1 MANIPEKRSNPF
13 EKTLSEMRKAQTE
26 KDEKEAAEKKA
37 PAEKK
42 QTAEKKAPAEKKP
55 AAEKKTASKTAEKK
69 PAAKKATTKKATTKK
84 TAIKKAEAKPAKVKI
99 DAKTGV
105 AKVVTP
111 KTKKAADAKTTKA
124 STKASSKTTTTKATT
139 KKITPKKT
147 TKAPAI
153 EQVVETPIIVE
164 TPVEEIKVVETAPI
178 EEAPVTFVPVQET
191 PEVIVPVKKPRKISK
206 RAQLL
211 KEQKAAE
218 RAAAKAA
225 KMMPVEIVRPVPKKF
240 KLATKEEKAQFK
252 KLEESFDYLVNLAS
266 VVEEKTMDKEEI
278 PDITLGE
285 LHVIQMVKK
294 LNNKP
299 MTLIANNLKVT
310 VGSLITCLNRL
321 IQKDYIIR
329 TRDEMDNRVI
339 LLSITPKAQK
349 VLKAHDKFHDDI
361 LGLLLENGVTLPQAT
376 KVLSTLNTVL
386 EVYYDPIHNS
396 FTKEEKGSKAKKK

>member
-26 KDEKEAAEKKA
+26 KDEKEASEKKA

-42 QTAEKKAPAEKKP
+42 TATEKKAAT
-55 AAEKKTASKTAEKK
+55 EKKTASKTAEKK

-84 TAIKKAEAKPAKVKI
+84 TTTKKAAAKPAKVKI

-124 STKASSKTTTTKATT
+124 TPKATT
-139 KKITPKKT
+139 KTTTPKKT
-147 TKAPAI
+147 TTKKTTTTPVV

-178 EEAPVTFVPVQET
+178 EEAPVTFAPVEET
-191 PEVIVPVKKPRKISK
+191 PEALVPVKKPRKISK

-294 LNNKP
+294 FNNKP

-376 KVLSTLNTVL
+376 KVLSTLTTVL

>member
-1 MANIPEKRSNPF
+1 MPSIPEKRKNPF
-13 EKTLSEMRKAQTE
+13 EKTLTQMREEQTKKEETPKVEAKPKVE
-26 KDEKEAAEKKA
+26 KVTKE
-37 PAEKK
+37 
-42 QTAEKKAPAEKKP
+42 TA
-55 AAEKKTASKTAEKK
+55 K
-69 PAAKKATTKKATTKK
+69 PAAKAATKKPATNKATPKKAAKPAAKAATK
-84 TAIKKAEAKPAKVKI
+84 KPAKVKI

-105 AKVVTP
+105 AKVVEP
-111 KTKKAADAKTTKA
+111 KGKA
-124 STKASSKTTTTKATT
+124 STVKKA
-139 KKITPKKT
+139 TPKKAV
-147 TKAPAI
+147 TKVTSETKKPAATVKRATKPVVKKEDTVQEVVTPVVPEPVVQPAP
-153 EQVVETPIIVE
+153 VIIE
-164 TPVEEIKVVETAPI
+164 TPVPEIPQQVESQPVVSTE
-178 EEAPVTFVPVQET
+178 
-191 PEVIVPVKKPRKISK
+191 PVKKPRKISK

-225 KMMPVEIVRPVPKKF
+225 KLAPVVIVRPEPKKF
-240 KLATKEEKAQFK
+240 KLVTKEEKAQYK
-252 KLEESFDYLVNLAS
+252 KLEDSFDYLVNLSS
-266 VVEEKTMDKEEI
+266 VVEEKTMNKDEI
-278 PDITLGE
+278 TDITLGE

-294 LNNKP
+294 FNNKP

-361 LGLLLENGVTLPQAT
+361 LGLLLENGVTLAQAT

>member
-1 MANIPEKRSNPF
+1 MAEV
-13 EKTLSEMRKAQTE
+13 
-26 KDEKEAAEKKA
+26 
-37 PAEKK
+37 
-42 QTAEKKAPAEKKP
+42 
-55 AAEKKTASKTAEKK
+55 KKTATKT
-69 PAAKKATTKKATTKK
+69 TTKKAATKTT
-84 TAIKKAEAKPAKVKI
+84 
-99 DAKTGV
+99 
-105 AKVVTP
+105 
-111 KTKKAADAKTTKA
+111 TKKAAPKTETKKTT
-124 STKASSKTTTTKATT
+124 TKRTTKAT
-139 KKITPKKT
+139 KPVESVVSKTPQVVTETPQVVT
-147 TKAPAI
+147 TP
-153 EQVVETPIIVE
+153 VVETPIIVE
-164 TPVEEIKVVETAPI
+164 TPVEEIVAAPQTAPV
-178 EEAPVTFVPVQET
+178 AQE
-191 PEVIVPVKKPRKISK
+191 VPVKKPRKISK

-225 KMMPVEIVRPVPKKF
+225 KMVPVVIVRPEPKKL
-240 KLATKEEKAQFK
+240 KLATKEEKAQYK
-252 KLEESFDYLVNLAS
+252 KLEESFDYLTNLAS
-266 VVEEKTMDKEEI
+266 VVEEKTMNKDAI

-294 LNNKP
+294 FNNKP

-339 LLSITPKAQK
+339 LLSVTPKAQA

-361 LGLLLENGVTLPQAT
+361 LGLLLENGVTLAQAT

>member
-1 MANIPEKRSNPF
+1 MPNIPEKRKNPF
-13 EKTLSEMRKAQTE
+13 EKTLTEMRDEQTNKEDVKAAQE
-26 KDEKEAAEKKA
+26 AKPKKETKTATKA
-37 PAEKK
+37 TK
-42 QTAEKKAPAEKKP
+42 T
-55 AAEKKTASKTAEKK
+55 TASKT
-69 PAAKKATTKKATTKK
+69 TTKKATTKA
-84 TAIKKAEAKPAKVKI
+84 TAKKAAPKKPAKVKI

-105 AKVVTP
+105 AKVVES
-111 KTKKAADAKTTKA
+111 KA
-124 STKASSKTTTTKATT
+124 KATT
-139 KKITPKKT
+139 KKAAPKTTTKKAAPKAETKKT
-147 TKAPAI
+147 TTKRTTKATKPV
-153 EQVVETPIIVE
+153 ENVVSKTPQVVTETPQVVTTPVVDTPIIVE
-164 TPVEEIKVVETAPI
+164 TPVEEIVAAPQA
-178 EEAPVTFVPVQET
+178 APVA
-191 PEVIVPVKKPRKISK
+191 PEVPVKKPRKISK

-225 KMMPVEIVRPVPKKF
+225 KMVPVVIVRPEPKKL
-240 KLATKEEKAQFK
+240 KLATKEEKAQYK
-252 KLEESFDYLVNLAS
+252 KLEESFDYLTNLAS
-266 VVEEKTMDKEEI
+266 VVEEKTMNKDAI

-294 LNNKP
+294 FNNKP

-339 LLSITPKAQK
+339 LLSVTPKAQA

-361 LGLLLENGVTLPQAT
+361 LGLLLENGVTLAQAT

>member
-1 MANIPEKRSNPF
+1 MPNIPEKRKNPF
-13 EKTLSEMRKAQTE
+13 EKTLTEMREEQTKKEETPKASAE
-26 KDEKEAAEKKA
+26 PKADKETKTAAK
-37 PAEKK
+37 
-42 QTAEKKAPAEKKP
+42 TAA
-55 AAEKKTASKTAEKK
+55 KKTAAKKT
-69 PAAKKATTKKATTKK
+69 AAKKTTAKATAK
-84 TAIKKAEAKPAKVKI
+84 KPAKVKI

-105 AKVVTP
+105 AKVVES
-111 KTKKAADAKTTKA
+111 KSKAKSATG
-124 STKASSKTTTTKATT
+124 KATT
-139 KKITPKKT
+139 KKDTPAKAATKKT
-147 TKAPAI
+147 TPAKATTKKTTTTTKRATKTVAKPK
-153 EQVVETPIIVE
+153 EVVSPVVEEVVSAPEEIVIPR
-164 TPVEEIKVVETAPI
+164 PVEETRPVII
-178 EEAPVTFVPVQET
+178 ESPEPVITEAPVVEVA
-191 PEVIVPVKKPRKISK
+191 PEVPVKKPRKISK

-225 KMMPVEIVRPVPKKF
+225 KLIPVEIIRPEPKKL
-240 KLATKEEKAQFK
+240 KLATKEEKAQYK
-252 KLEESFDYLVNLAS
+252 KLEDSFDYLVNLAS
-266 VVEEKTMDKEEI
+266 VVEEKTMNKDEI

-294 LNNKP
+294 FNNKP

-339 LLSITPKAQK
+339 LLSVTQKAQK

-361 LGLLLENGVTLPQAT
+361 LGLLLENGVTLAQAT
-376 KVLSTLNTVL
+376 KVFSTLNTVL

-396 FTKEEKGSKAKKK
+396 FTKEEKGSRAKKK

>member
-26 KDEKEAAEKKA
+26 KDEKEASEKKA

-42 QTAEKKAPAEKKP
+42 TATEKKAAT
-55 AAEKKTASKTAEKK
+55 EKKTASKTAEKK

-84 TAIKKAEAKPAKVKI
+84 TTTKKAAAKPAKVKI

-124 STKASSKTTTTKATT
+124 TPKATT
-139 KKITPKKT
+139 KTTTPKKT
-147 TKAPAI
+147 TTKKTTKTPVV

-164 TPVEEIKVVETAPI
+164 APVEEIKVVETAPI
-178 EEAPVTFVPVQET
+178 EEAPVTIAPVEET
-191 PEVIVPVKKPRKISK
+191 PEVLVPVKKPRKISK

-294 LNNKP
+294 FNNKP

-376 KVLSTLNTVL
+376 KVLSTLTTVL

>member
-26 KDEKEAAEKKA
+26 KDEKEASEKKA

-42 QTAEKKAPAEKKP
+42 TATEKKP
-55 AAEKKTASKTAEKK
+55 ATEKKTASKTAEKK
-69 PAAKKATTKKATTKK
+69 PAAKKATTKKTTTKK
-84 TAIKKAEAKPAKVKI
+84 TTTKKAAAKPAKVKI

-124 STKASSKTTTTKATT
+124 TPKATT
-139 KKITPKKT
+139 KTTTPKKT
-147 TKAPAI
+147 TSKKTTKTPVV

-164 TPVEEIKVVETAPI
+164 APVEEIKVVETAPI
-178 EEAPVTFVPVQET
+178 EEAPVTFAPVEET
-191 PEVIVPVKKPRKISK
+191 PEALVPVKKPRKISK

-294 LNNKP
+294 FNNKP

-376 KVLSTLNTVL
+376 KVLSTLTTVL

>member
-1 MANIPEKRSNPF
+1 MPNIPEKRKNPF
-13 EKTLSEMRKAQTE
+13 EKTLTEMRDEQTKKEDVKAAQE
-26 KDEKEAAEKKA
+26 AKPKKETKTATKA
-37 PAEKK
+37 TK
-42 QTAEKKAPAEKKP
+42 T
-55 AAEKKTASKTAEKK
+55 TASKTT
-69 PAAKKATTKKATTKK
+69 AKKATTKATAKKAAPKK
-84 TAIKKAEAKPAKVKI
+84 TAKVKI

-105 AKVVTP
+105 SKVVES
-111 KTKKAADAKTTKA
+111 KA
-124 STKASSKTTTTKATT
+124 KATT
-139 KKITPKKT
+139 KKAATKTTTKKAAPKTETKKT
-147 TKAPAI
+147 TTKRTTKATKPV
-153 EQVVETPIIVE
+153 ESVVSTTPQVVTETPQVVTTPVVDTPIIVE
-164 TPVEEIKVVETAPI
+164 TPVEEIVAAPQTAPVAP
-178 EEAPVTFVPVQET
+178 EA
-191 PEVIVPVKKPRKISK
+191 PVKKPRKISK

-225 KMMPVEIVRPVPKKF
+225 KMVPVVIVRPEPKKL
-240 KLATKEEKAQFK
+240 KLATKEEKAQYK
-252 KLEESFDYLVNLAS
+252 KLEESFDYLTNLAS
-266 VVEEKTMDKEEI
+266 VVEEKTMNKDAI

-294 LNNKP
+294 FNNKP

-339 LLSITPKAQK
+339 LLSVTPKAQA

-361 LGLLLENGVTLPQAT
+361 LGLLLENGVTLAQAT

>member
-1 MANIPEKRSNPF
+1 MPSIPEKRKNPF
-13 EKTLSEMRKAQTE
+13 EKTLTQMREEQTKKEESPKAEAKPKLE
-26 KDEKEAAEKKA
+26 KVTKE
-37 PAEKK
+37 
-42 QTAEKKAPAEKKP
+42 TAKP
-55 AAEKKTASKTAEKK
+55 AAK
-69 PAAKKATTKKATTKK
+69 PAAKKTAAKKATP
-84 TAIKKAEAKPAKVKI
+84 KKAAKPTAKKPAKVKI
-99 DAKTGV
+99 DTKTGV
-105 AKVVTP
+105 AKVVESKAKTTATKKATP
-111 KTKKAADAKTTKA
+111 KKAATKVTAETKKAA
-124 STKASSKTTTTKATT
+124 
-139 KKITPKKT
+139 
-147 TKAPAI
+147 
-153 EQVVETPIIVE
+153 
-164 TPVEEIKVVETAPI
+164 TAPKRVTKPVVKQ
-178 EEAPVTFVPVQET
+178 EEPIKEVVAPIT
-191 PEVIVPVKKPRKISK
+191 PEVIAQPEPEIIETAVPEIEPQIVVEPQAPTESVKKPRKISK
-206 RAQLL
+206 RAQLI

-225 KMMPVEIVRPVPKKF
+225 KLAPVVIVRPEPKKL
-240 KLATKEEKAQFK
+240 KLATKEEKALYK
-252 KLEESFDYLVNLAS
+252 KLEDSFDYLVNLSS
-266 VVEEKTMDKEEI
+266 VVEEKTMNKEEI

-294 LNNKP
+294 YNNKP

-339 LLSITPKAQK
+339 LLSITQKAQK

-361 LGLLLENGVTLPQAT
+361 LGLLLENGVTLAQAT

>member
-13 EKTLSEMRKAQTE
+13 EKTLNEMRKAQTE
-26 KDEKEAAEKKA
+26 KDEKETSEKKA

-42 QTAEKKAPAEKKP
+42 TATEKKAAT
-55 AAEKKTASKTAEKK
+55 EKKTASKTAEKK

-84 TAIKKAEAKPAKVKI
+84 TTTKKAAAKPAKVKI

-111 KTKKAADAKTTKA
+111 KTKKVADAKTTKA
-124 STKASSKTTTTKATT
+124 STKAPSKATTTKATT
-139 KKITPKKT
+139 KKATPKKT
-147 TKAPAI
+147 TKTPVVEQVI

-164 TPVEEIKVVETAPI
+164 SPVEEIKVVETAPV
-178 EEAPVTFVPVQET
+178 EEAPVTFAPVEET
-191 PEVIVPVKKPRKISK
+191 PEVLVPVKKPRKISK

-294 LNNKP
+294 FNNKP

-376 KVLSTLNTVL
+376 KVLSTLTTVL

>member
-13 EKTLSEMRKAQTE
+13 EKTLNEMREAQSV
-26 KDEKEAAEKKA
+26 KDEKAKGEPSKEPKKAAPKKA
-37 PAEKK
+37 PAKK
-42 QTAEKKAPAEKKP
+42 TD
-55 AAEKKTASKTAEKK
+55 EKKTPAKK
-69 PAAKKATTKKATTKK
+69 AATKKATTKKAP
-84 TAIKKAEAKPAKVKI
+84 AKPGKVKI

-105 AKVVTP
+105 AKVVSP
-111 KTKKAADAKTTKA
+111 KTKKTAETKA
-124 STKASSKTTTTKATT
+124 PVKKT
-139 KKITPKKT
+139 TPKKVE
-147 TKAPAI
+147 TKAPV
-153 EQVVETPIIVE
+153 VVEKPVDAKPIIVE
-164 TPVEEIKVVETAPI
+164 TPVQEIPSTPVEL
-178 EEAPVTFVPVQET
+178 
-191 PEVIVPVKKPRKISK
+191 VPVKKPRKISK

-225 KMMPVEIVRPVPKKF
+225 KMMPVEIVRPTPKKF
-240 KLATKEEKAQFK
+240 KLATKEEKAQYK

-266 VVEEKTMDKEEI
+266 VVEEKTMNKDEI
-278 PDITLGE
+278 TDITLGE

-294 LNNKP
+294 FNNKP

-396 FTKEEKGSKAKKK
+396 FTKDEKGSKAKKK

>member
-1 MANIPEKRSNPF
+1 MPNIPEKRKNPF
-13 EKTLSEMRKAQTE
+13 EKTLTEMREEQTKKEDVKAVQE
-26 KDEKEAAEKKA
+26 AKPKKETKTAIKA
-37 PAEKK
+37 TK
-42 QTAEKKAPAEKKP
+42 T
-55 AAEKKTASKTAEKK
+55 TASKTT
-69 PAAKKATTKKATTKK
+69 AKKATTKKAAAKK
-84 TAIKKAEAKPAKVKI
+84 PVKVKI

-105 AKVVTP
+105 AKVVESKAKAT
-111 KTKKAADAKTTKA
+111 TKKAATKATTTKKAAPKTT
-124 STKASSKTTTTKATT
+124 TKKTTTTKR
-139 KKITPKKT
+139 TPKVTKPVENVGSKT
-147 TKAPAI
+147 PQVVSETPQVVTTPA
-153 EQVVETPIIVE
+153 VETPIIVE
-164 TPVEEIKVVETAPI
+164 TPVEEIAPTPVVET
-178 EEAPVTFVPVQET
+178 PVT
-191 PEVIVPVKKPRKISK
+191 PEVPVKKPRKISK

-225 KMMPVEIVRPVPKKF
+225 KMVPVVIVRPEPKKL
-240 KLATKEEKAQFK
+240 KLATKEEKAQYK
-252 KLEESFDYLVNLAS
+252 KLAESFDYLTNLAS
-266 VVEEKTMDKEEI
+266 VVEEKTMNKDVI

-294 LNNKP
+294 FNNKP

-339 LLSITPKAQK
+339 LLSVTPKAQA

-361 LGLLLENGVTLPQAT
+361 LGLLLENGVTLAQAT

>member
-1 MANIPEKRSNPF
+1 MPNIPEKRKNPF
-13 EKTLSEMRKAQTE
+13 EKTLTEMREEQTKKEDVKAVQE
-26 KDEKEAAEKKA
+26 AKPKKETK
-37 PAEKK
+37 
-42 QTAEKKAPAEKKP
+42 TATKTTKT
-55 AAEKKTASKTAEKK
+55 TASKTT
-69 PAAKKATTKKATTKK
+69 AKKATTKKATTKK
-84 TAIKKAEAKPAKVKI
+84 AAAKKPVKVKI

-105 AKVVTP
+105 AKVVESKAKAT
-111 KTKKAADAKTTKA
+111 TKKAATKATTTKKAAPKTT
-124 STKASSKTTTTKATT
+124 TKKTTTTKR
-139 KKITPKKT
+139 TPKVAKPVESVVTKT
-147 TKAPAI
+147 PQVVSETP
-153 EQVVETPIIVE
+153 QVVTTPVVETPIIVE
-164 TPVEEIKVVETAPI
+164 TPVEEIAPTPVVET
-178 EEAPVTFVPVQET
+178 PVT
-191 PEVIVPVKKPRKISK
+191 PEVPVKKPRKISK

-225 KMMPVEIVRPVPKKF
+225 KMVPVVIVRPEPKKL
-240 KLATKEEKAQFK
+240 KLATKEEKAQYK
-252 KLEESFDYLVNLAS
+252 KLAESFDYLTNLAS
-266 VVEEKTMDKEEI
+266 VVEEKTMNKDVI

-294 LNNKP
+294 FNNKP

-339 LLSITPKAQK
+339 LLSVTPKAQA

-361 LGLLLENGVTLPQAT
+361 LGLLLENGVTLAQAT

>member
-1 MANIPEKRSNPF
+1 MPNIPTKRKNPF
-13 EKTLSEMRKAQTE
+13 EKTLEAMREEQAKKEE
-26 KDEKEAAEKKA
+26 KTQPQEAVKEAPKKA
-37 PAEKK
+37 PAK
-42 QTAEKKAPAEKKP
+42 
-55 AAEKKTASKTAEKK
+55 KTAEKK
-69 PAAKKATTKKATTKK
+69 DDAKKAPAKKAATKKTTTKKATTKK
-84 TAIKKAEAKPAKVKI
+84 AAAKPAKVKI

-105 AKVVTP
+105 AVVVTP
-111 KTKKAADAKTTKA
+111 KAKKAA
-124 STKASSKTTTTKATT
+124 TKATT
-139 KKITPKKT
+139 KKAEEKAETKKTATKAATKKT
-147 TKAPAI
+147 TTVKKASTKPATTK
-153 EQVVETPIIVE
+153 ETPIIVE
-164 TPVEEIKVVETAPI
+164 TPAEEINVVETKTVETPVI
-178 EEAPVTFVPVQET
+178 ETPVIETPTEAPVVIEAPTLDVPA
-191 PEVIVPVKKPRKISK
+191 KKPRKISK

-225 KMMPVEIVRPVPKKF
+225 KMVPVEIIRPEPKKL

-266 VVEEKTMDKEEI
+266 VVEEKTMNKDEI
-278 PDITLGE
+278 TDITLGE

-294 LNNKP
+294 FNNKP

-349 VLKAHDKFHDDI
+349 VLKAHDKFHTDI

>member
-1 MANIPEKRSNPF
+1 MPNIPTKRKNPF
-13 EKTLSEMRKAQTE
+13 EKTLEAMREEQSKKEEKTQTQE
-26 KDEKEAAEKKA
+26 AVKEAPKKA
-37 PAEKK
+37 PAK
-42 QTAEKKAPAEKKP
+42 
-55 AAEKKTASKTAEKK
+55 KTAEKK
-69 PAAKKATTKKATTKK
+69 DDAKKAPAKKAATKKATTKKATTKK
-84 TAIKKAEAKPAKVKI
+84 AAAKPAKVKI

-105 AKVVTP
+105 AVVVTP
-111 KTKKAADAKTTKA
+111 KAKKAA
-124 STKASSKTTTTKATT
+124 TKATT
-139 KKITPKKT
+139 KKAEEKVETKKAAAKAASKKT
-147 TKAPAI
+147 PAVKKASTKPATTK
-153 EQVVETPIIVE
+153 ETPIIVE
-164 TPVEEIKVVETAPI
+164 TPVEEINVVETKSVETPVIETPTEAPI
-178 EEAPVTFVPVQET
+178 VIEAPTLEVPA
-191 PEVIVPVKKPRKISK
+191 KKPRKISK

-225 KMMPVEIVRPVPKKF
+225 KMVPVEIVRPEPKKL

-252 KLEESFDYLVNLAS
+252 KLEESFDYLVNLSS
-266 VVEEKTMDKEEI
+266 VVEEKTMNKDEI
-278 PDITLGE
+278 TDITLGE

-294 LNNKP
+294 FNNKP

-339 LLSITPKAQK
+339 LLSVTPKAQK
-349 VLKAHDKFHDDI
+349 VLKAHDKFHSDI

>member
-1 MANIPEKRSNPF
+1 MPNIPTKRKNPF
-13 EKTLSEMRKAQTE
+13 EKTLEAMREEQSK
-26 KDEKEAAEKKA
+26 KDEKAEAIVAKETEKKSTTKKVAEKKEVEKKSTAKKA
-37 PAEKK
+37 PA
-42 QTAEKKAPAEKKP
+42 
-55 AAEKKTASKTAEKK
+55 KKTAT
-69 PAAKKATTKKATTKK
+69 KKAATKKAT
-84 TAIKKAEAKPAKVKI
+84 AKPAKVKI

-105 AKVVTP
+105 AVVVTP
-111 KTKKAADAKTTKA
+111 KAKKPAAKAASTKKAEDKVTTK
-124 STKASSKTTTTKATT
+124 KATT
-139 KKITPKKT
+139 KST
-147 TKAPAI
+147 TKKAPAKKV
-153 EQVVETPIIVE
+153 EVKETPIIVE
-164 TPVEEIKVVETAPI
+164 TPVEEITTVEPKVVEKPET
-178 EEAPVTFVPVQET
+178 EAPLIVETTT
-191 PEVIVPVKKPRKISK
+191 PEVPAKKPRKISK

-225 KMMPVEIVRPVPKKF
+225 KMVPVEIVRPEPKKL

-252 KLEESFDYLVNLAS
+252 KLEESFDYLVNLSS
-266 VVEEKTMDKEEI
+266 VVEEKTMNKDEI

-294 LNNKP
+294 FNNKP

-339 LLSITPKAQK
+339 LLSVTQKAQK
-349 VLKAHDKFHDDI
+349 VLKAHDKFHSDI

>member
-1 MANIPEKRSNPF
+1 MPNIPEKRKNPF
-13 EKTLSEMRKAQTE
+13 EKTLTEMRDEQTKKEDVKAAQE
-26 KDEKEAAEKKA
+26 AKPKKETKTATKA
-37 PAEKK
+37 TK
-42 QTAEKKAPAEKKP
+42 T
-55 AAEKKTASKTAEKK
+55 TASKTT
-69 PAAKKATTKKATTKK
+69 AKKATTKAT
-84 TAIKKAEAKPAKVKI
+84 AKKAAPKKPAKVKI

-105 AKVVTP
+105 AKVVESKAKVT
-111 KTKKAADAKTTKA
+111 TKKAAP
-124 STKASSKTTTTKATT
+124 KTTTKKAAPKTET
-139 KKITPKKT
+139 KKT
-147 TKAPAI
+147 TTKRTPKAPKTVENVVTI
-153 EQVVETPIIVE
+153 TPQVVTETPQVVTTPVVDTPIIVE
-164 TPVEEIKVVETAPI
+164 TPVEEIVAAPQV
-178 EEAPVTFVPVQET
+178 APVA
-191 PEVIVPVKKPRKISK
+191 PEVPVKKPRKISK

-225 KMMPVEIVRPVPKKF
+225 KMVPVVIVRPEPKKL
-240 KLATKEEKAQFK
+240 KLATKEEKAQYK
-252 KLEESFDYLVNLAS
+252 KLEESFDYLTNLAS
-266 VVEEKTMDKEEI
+266 VVEEKTMNKDAI

-294 LNNKP
+294 FNNKP

-339 LLSITPKAQK
+339 LLSVTPKAQA

-361 LGLLLENGVTLPQAT
+361 LGLLLENGVTLAQAT

>member
-1 MANIPEKRSNPF
+1 MPNIPEKRKNPF
-13 EKTLSEMRKAQTE
+13 EKTLTQMREEQTKKE
-26 KDEKEAAEKKA
+26 TAPKEEAAPKA
-37 PAEKK
+37 PAKPKAAPKPKEEKK
-42 QTAEKKAPAEKKP
+42 ETKATA
-55 AAEKKTASKTAEKK
+55 KK
-69 PAAKKATTKKATTKK
+69 PAAKKPAAKKTTKAAPK
-84 TAIKKAEAKPAKVKI
+84 KPAKVKI

-105 AKVVTP
+105 ARVVESKSKA
-111 KTKKAADAKTTKA
+111 KTSTAKKATTK
-124 STKASSKTTTTKATT
+124 KTTTTKATIT
-139 KKITPKKT
+139 KKPATTRRVAKPK
-147 TKAPAI
+147 
-153 EQVVETPIIVE
+153 EVVETPIVEEVVQVEQTPVETTPIIVE
-164 TPVEEIKVVETAPI
+164 TPVVEIEPVVEVAPQV
-178 EEAPVTFVPVQET
+178 EEVAVPA
-191 PEVIVPVKKPRKISK
+191 KKPRKISK

-225 KMMPVEIVRPVPKKF
+225 KLVPVVIVRPEPKKL

-252 KLEESFDYLVNLAS
+252 KLEDSFDYLVNLAS
-266 VVEEKTMDKEEI
+266 VVEEKTMNKDEI

-294 LNNKP
+294 FNNKP

-361 LGLLLENGVTLPQAT
+361 LGLLLENGVTLAQAT

>member
-1 MANIPEKRSNPF
+1 MPNIPEKRTNPF
-13 EKTLSEMRKAQTE
+13 EKTLNEMRNAQTE
-26 KDEKEAAEKKA
+26 LEEKKDSAKKA
-37 PAEKK
+37 PAKK
-42 QTAEKKAPAEKKP
+42 EAAKKEP
-55 AAEKKTASKTAEKK
+55 
-69 PAAKKATTKKATTKK
+69 AKKATTKKETTKKAASKKAATTKK
-84 TAIKKAEAKPAKVKI
+84 APAKVKI
-99 DAKTGV
+99 DAKTGT
-105 AKVVTP
+105 AKVVAP
-111 KTKKAADAKTTKA
+111 KTKKVAEKKTETK
-124 STKASSKTTTTKATT
+124 KATTKATT
-139 KKITPKKT
+139 TKKAT
-147 TKAPAI
+147 TKAPAKKAEKKV
-153 EQVVETPIIVE
+153 EQAVEQQVPQIAPVIVE
-164 TPVEEIKVVETAPI
+164 TPVVEI
-178 EEAPVTFVPVQET
+178 APVQVA
-191 PEVIVPVKKPRKISK
+191 PEAPVKKPRKISK

-225 KMMPVEIVRPVPKKF
+225 KMMPVEIIRPEPKKL

-252 KLEESFDYLVNLAS
+252 KLEESFDYIVNLAS

-294 LNNKP
+294 FNNKP

-349 VLKAHDKFHDDI
+349 VLKAHDKFHTDI

-376 KVLSTLNTVL
+376 KVLSTLALTL

>member
-1 MANIPEKRSNPF
+1 MPNIPEKRKNPF
-13 EKTLSEMRKAQTE
+13 EKTLTQMRDEQTKKEEAKETTSQVEAKPVARKKKEQPKAAST
-26 KDEKEAAEKKA
+26 K
-37 PAEKK
+37 
-42 QTAEKKAPAEKKP
+42 T
-55 AAEKKTASKTAEKK
+55 TASKTATKK
-69 PAAKKATTKKATTKK
+69 ATTKATTKKAAPK
-84 TAIKKAEAKPAKVKI
+84 KPAKVKI

-105 AKVVTP
+105 AKVVES
-111 KTKKAADAKTTKA
+111 KA
-124 STKASSKTTTTKATT
+124 KATT
-139 KKITPKKT
+139 KKAVTKTTTKKAAPKTEIKKT
-147 TKAPAI
+147 TTKRTTKATKPV
-153 EQVVETPIIVE
+153 ENVVSTTPQVVSKTPQVVTETPQVVTTPVVDTPIIVE
-164 TPVEEIKVVETAPI
+164 TPVEEIVAAPQTAPV
-178 EEAPVTFVPVQET
+178 APE
-191 PEVIVPVKKPRKISK
+191 VPVKKPRKISK

-225 KMMPVEIVRPVPKKF
+225 KMVPVVIVRPEPKKF
-240 KLATKEEKAQFK
+240 KLATKEEKAQYK
-252 KLEESFDYLVNLAS
+252 KLEESFDYLTNLAS
-266 VVEEKTMDKEEI
+266 VVEEKTMNKDAI

-294 LNNKP
+294 FNNKP

-339 LLSITPKAQK
+339 LLSVTPKAQA

-361 LGLLLENGVTLPQAT
+361 LGLLLENGVTLAQAT

>member
-1 MANIPEKRSNPF
+1 MPNIPEKRKNPF
-13 EKTLSEMRKAQTE
+13 EKTLTEMREEQTKKEDVKSAQE
-26 KDEKEAAEKKA
+26 AKPKKETK
-37 PAEKK
+37 
-42 QTAEKKAPAEKKP
+42 TATKSTKT
-55 AAEKKTASKTAEKK
+55 TASKT
-69 PAAKKATTKKATTKK
+69 AAKKATTKKATTKK
-84 TAIKKAEAKPAKVKI
+84 AAAKKPVKVKI

-105 AKVVTP
+105 AKVVESKAKAT
-111 KTKKAADAKTTKA
+111 TKKAATKATTTKKAAPKTT
-124 STKASSKTTTTKATT
+124 TKKTTTTKR
-139 KKITPKKT
+139 TPKVTKPVENVVSETPQVVSKT
-147 TKAPAI
+147 PQVVSETP
-153 EQVVETPIIVE
+153 QVVTTPVVETPIIVE
-164 TPVEEIKVVETAPI
+164 TPVEEIAPTPVVET
-178 EEAPVTFVPVQET
+178 PVT
-191 PEVIVPVKKPRKISK
+191 PEVPVKKPRKISK

-225 KMMPVEIVRPVPKKF
+225 KMVPVVIVRPEPKKL
-240 KLATKEEKAQFK
+240 KLATKEEKAQYK
-252 KLEESFDYLVNLAS
+252 KLAESFDYLTNLAS
-266 VVEEKTMDKEEI
+266 VVEEKTMNKDVI

-294 LNNKP
+294 FNNKP

-339 LLSITPKAQK
+339 LLSVTPKAQA

-361 LGLLLENGVTLPQAT
+361 LGLLLENGVTLAQAT